1 MKLSDAVYGHRHGA
15 AGLRPLVPLANHTRS
30 QGFGFHPVTK
40 SVVFDT
46 QNFGGLSE
54 CSLQYNASDSAKKGI
69 TRLAL
74 NSPIAQMR
82 GSCSSGFHGRQIS
95 TTACEA
101 GGAIN
106 GHYGR
111 DPIVKIY
118 TTITDRYA
126 PLHQKVIAGTA
137 GEAIHALD
145 GILGHESSEYQR
157 TSCRC
162 RRRL

>member
-82 GSCSSGFHGRQIS
+82 ADEYLRQLFFGFPWASNLNYRMRS
-95 TTACEA
+95 W
-101 GGAIN
+101 
-106 GHYGR
+106 
-111 DPIVKIY
+111 
-118 TTITDRYA
+118 
-126 PLHQKVIAGTA
+126 
-137 GEAIHALD
+137 
-145 GILGHESSEYQR
+145 
-157 TSCRC
+157 
-162 RRRL
+162 RRNQWTLRP